1 MVQIDGSVT
10 DHEEHENFFRQGDGF
25 EEAAGRQPRSLV
37 PVELEERRP
46 LTEEELLRAARFRKP
61 VTAIVSSLLLAF
73 LLALAIRDRHP
84 SEMLA
89 SAPPS
94 NASPT
99 EAVLAAASDTS
110 SVAVEPQAAAPLPS
124 ALATQL
130 PSAPSNGSTTS
141 SSMPDGVRES
151 HSASPTD
158 DTSAQPAGGS
168 VALDRPRRSLSKAT
182 ARAHVPVVK
191 SSSSLAA
198 PGAAPSASL
207 PSQGR
212 FPDAPR

>member
-10 DHEEHENFFRQGDGF
+10 DHEEHENFFRQGDSF

-37 PVELEERRP
+37 PIELEERRP

-73 LLALAIRDRHP
+73 LLALAIRERRP
-84 SEMLA
+84 SETLA
-89 SAPPS
+89 SAPPRS
-94 NASPT
+94 ASPT
-99 EAVLAAASDTS
+99 EAALAAASDTS
-110 SVAVEPQAAAPLPS
+110 SAVVEPQAAAPLPS
-124 ALATQL
+124 ALATPL
-130 PSAPSNGSTTS
+130 PSVPSNGSTTTS
-141 SSMPDGVRES
+141 SVPDSVRES
-151 HSASPTD
+151 QSASQAD
-158 DTSAQPAGGS
+158 EASHQPAGAS
-168 VALDRPRRSLSKAT
+168 VALDRPRRSLGKAT

-191 SSSSLAA
+191 SSSSV
-198 PGAAPSASL
+198 AAPSGAPSTPL